1 MIARAADQCGVGA
14 PMSLSNLPRP
24 ILALLGALQSRDSTA
39 WRAAL
44 CDAAVLRDDGE
55 HRGEAI
61 ATWFDRLCRRTDSI
75 RPINEGKRGGA
86 VVVTTASEE
95 RDASGGRD
103 HVHRD
108 WHLRVDGNRVSSIH
122 VERCP
127 IPVLPGPVAAYVR
140 ATNSLDLEGLMATFA
155 DDAFVNDQLCEH
167 WGKQAIRRWAEREV
181 IAAKLTMY
189 VVDVVEH
196 HGHVILSANVNGEF
210 DARGL
215 PDPLV
220 LAFYFAAPDGQIVQ
234 LMILQNQPGT

>member
-1 MIARAADQCGVGA
+1 
-14 PMSLSNLPRP
+14 MSLSNLPRP
-24 ILALLGALQSRDSTA
+24 IRALFGAVESRDGTA

-44 CDAAVLRDDGE
+44 CDDAVLTDDGE

-61 ATWFDRLCRRTDSI
+61 ATWFDRFRLRTESI
-75 RPINEGKRGGA
+75 RAINEAKRGGA
-86 VVVTTASEE
+86 VVVTTVSDE
-95 RDASGGRD
+95 RDGSGGRD

-108 WHLRVDGNRVSSIH
+108 WHLRVDGDRVSSIH

-127 IPVLPGPVAAYVR
+127 TPVVPAPVAAYVR
-140 ATNSLDLEGLMATFA
+140 ATNSLDLEALMATFA

-167 WGKQAIRRWAEREV
+167 WGKQAIRRWAERDV
-181 IAAKLTMY
+181 IGAKLTMY

-196 HGHVILSANVNGEF
+196 HRHVILTANVNGEF